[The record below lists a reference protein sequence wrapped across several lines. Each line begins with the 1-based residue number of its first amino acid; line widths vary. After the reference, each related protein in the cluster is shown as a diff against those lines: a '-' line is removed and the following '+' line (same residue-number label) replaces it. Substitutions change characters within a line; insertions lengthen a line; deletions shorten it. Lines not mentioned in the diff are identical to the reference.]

1 MKILHT
7 ADWHLG
13 KIVNAVHMT
22 DDQAYVLDQLFEI
35 IDSEQPDCVVISGD
49 IYDRS
54 IPPKDAVGLFDRTIT
69 KLSRDYNFP
78 VLVTSGNHD
87 SPDRLQFGRAL
98 FRDNQLYFETKLT
111 AIIEQVTLQDDYGPV
126 TFHLIPFFEPN
137 EVRYHFQIDAM
148 LTHHEAMEVVV
159 QSIRD
164 RVDLSERHVIL
175 AHAFIAGG
183 METDSEERLSM
194 IGGSPYVDQSVF
206 DGFDYVA
213 LGHLHQPQQ
222 VKRLNVQYSGSLLKY
237 SFSEARHKKS
247 VTVVNL
253 AEKNNVTLERRLLK
267 PKRDLRIVEGK
278 FHDLLTKTEA
288 SDDYLLVRLDDTEEV
303 IDPMSELRKKFPNI
317 LRLEYKRTH
326 RDVALD
332 ELDQTPVT
340 ERMSDDALF
349 EHFYQEMTG
358 ETMTDTERTLLAEG
372 LAHIKKHERG
382 R

>member
-22 DDQAYVLDQLFEI
+22 NDQAYVLDRLFQV
-35 IDSEQPDCVVISGD
+35 IDLEKPDVVLISGD

-54 IPPKDAVGLFDRTIT
+54 IPPKEAVDLFDRTIT
-69 KLSRDYNFP
+69 RLIKAYDFP
-78 VLVTSGNHD
+78 VLITSGNHD

-98 FRDNQLYFETKLT
+98 FRENALYFETKLT
-111 AIIEQVTLQDDYGPV
+111 DTIAEVTIDDELGPV

-137 EVRYHFQIDAM
+137 EVRHHYKIDGM
-148 LTHHEAMEVVV
+148 LTHHEAMEIVV

-164 RVDLSERHVIL
+164 RVDMSSRHVIL

-183 METDSEERLSM
+183 MESESEERLSM
-194 IGGSPYVDQSVF
+194 IGGSPYIDTSVF

-222 VKRLNVQYSGSLLKY
+222 VKTKQIQYSGSLLKY

-247 VTVVNL
+247 VTIVDL
-253 AEKNNVTLERRLLK
+253 KDKNDLTIERHLLT
-267 PKRDLRIVEGK
+267 PTRDLRI
-278 FHDLLTKTEA
+278 LTGTFEELMTTTEA
-288 SDDYLLVRLDDTEEV
+288 SDDYLLIRLEDNEELL
-303 IDPMSELRKKFPNI
+303 DPMAELRKKYPNI
-317 LRLEYKRTH
+317 LRLEYVRTH
-326 RDVALD
+326 RDVSLA
-332 ELDQTPVT
+332 ELNQTPVT
-340 ERMSDDALF
+340 ERLSDEELF

-358 ETMTDTERTLLAEG
+358 EVMSSQERELLQQG
-372 LAHIKKHERG
+372 LQTIKENERG

>member
-1 MKILHT
+1 MKLLHT

-22 DDQAYVLDQLFEI
+22 EDQAYVLDQLFDI
-35 IDSEQPDCVVISGD
+35 IDAEKPDCVVISGD

-54 IPPKDAVGLFDRTIT
+54 IPPKEAVDLFDRTIT
-69 KLSRDYNFP
+69 KLSRQYDIP

-98 FRDNQLYFETKLT
+98 FRDNHLYFETKLT
-111 AIIEQVTLQDDYGPV
+111 ATIEQVTLKDEHGLV

-137 EVRYHFQIDAM
+137 EVRYHYKIEDM

-159 QSIRD
+159 KSIRE
-164 RVDLSERHVIL
+164 RVDLSQRHVIL

-194 IGGSPYVDQSVF
+194 IGGSPYVDASVF

-222 VKRLNVQYSGSLLKY
+222 VKNLNVQYSGSLLKY

-247 VTVVNL
+247 VTIVNL
-253 AEKNNVTLERRLLK
+253 AEKNDVTIQRRLLL
-267 PKRDLRIVEGK
+267 PKRDLRIIEGA
-278 FHDLLTKTEA
+278 FHDLMTTTEA

-303 IDPMSELRKKFPNI
+303 IDPMADLRKKFPHI

-326 RDVALD
+326 RDVTLD

-340 ERMSDDALF
+340 ERMSDEALF
-349 EHFYQEMTG
+349 EHFYKEMTG
-358 ETMTDTERTLLAEG
+358 EAMTESERVLLLEG
-372 LAHIKKHERG
+372 LTHIKNQERG

>member
-22 DDQAYVLDQLFEI
+22 EDQAYILDQLFDI

-54 IPPKDAVGLFDRTIT
+54 IPPKEAVDLFDRTIT
-69 KLSRDYNFP
+69 KLSRDYDFP

-98 FRDNQLYFETKLT
+98 FRDNQLFFETKLT
-111 AIIEQVTLQDDYGPV
+111 ATIEQVTLQDDYGPV

-164 RVDLSERHVIL
+164 RVDLSDRHVIL

-247 VTVVNL
+247 VTIVNL
-253 AEKNNVTLERRLLK
+253 AEKDSVTFKRHLLE
-267 PKRDLRIVEGK
+267 PKRDLRIVEGT
-278 FHDLLTKTEA
+278 FHDIMTKTEA

-303 IDPMSELRKKFPNI
+303 IDPMSDLRKKFPNI

-340 ERMSDDALF
+340 ERMSDEALF

-358 ETMTDTERTLLAEG
+358 EAMTDEERTLLAEG
-372 LAHIKKHERG
+372 LAVIKKQERG

>member
-22 DDQAYVLDQLFEI
+22 EDQAFVLDQLFDI

-54 IPPKDAVGLFDRTIT
+54 IPPKEAVDLFDRTIT
-69 KLSRDYNFP
+69 KLSRDYDFP

-111 AIIEQVTLQDDYGPV
+111 ATIEQVTVQDEYGPV

-148 LTHHEAMEVVV
+148 LSHHEAMEVVI

-247 VTVVNL
+247 VTIVNL
-253 AEKNNVTLERRLLK
+253 SGKDNVTIERHLLK
-267 PKRDLRIVEGK
+267 PKRDLRIIEGT
-278 FHDLLTKTEA
+278 FHDMMTQIEA
-288 SDDYLLVRLDDTEEV
+288 SDDYLLIRLADTEEV
-303 IDPMSELRKKFPNI
+303 IDPMSDLRKKFPNI

-326 RDVALD
+326 RDVQLD

-340 ERMSDDALF
+340 ERMSDEALF

-358 ETMTDTERTLLAEG
+358 KAMTDDEQALLAEG
-372 LAHIKKHERG
+372 LAAIKSQERG